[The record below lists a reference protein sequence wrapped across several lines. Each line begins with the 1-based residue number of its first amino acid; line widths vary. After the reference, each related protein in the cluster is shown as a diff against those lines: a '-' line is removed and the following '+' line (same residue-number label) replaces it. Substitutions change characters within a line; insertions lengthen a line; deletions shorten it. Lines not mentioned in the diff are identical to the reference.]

1 MKFMMR
7 GIQIVVCLLLIVS
20 VATIL
25 ISPDQTDDV
34 PGVLHHLV
42 KFQKIFA
49 VWAPLFSP
57 LKVLANPVSSEDVLV
72 QPLDTPPL
80 LTLLC
85 VRLC

>member
-1 MKFMMR
+1 MMR
-7 GIQIVVCLLLIVS
+7 TVQIVVCVLLIVS

-25 ISPDQTDDV
+25 ITPDPTDDV
-34 PGVLHHLV
+34 PGVLHHTL

-49 VWAPLFSP
+49 VWVSGIISVSP
-57 LKVLANPVSSEDVLV
+57 LSLRSSAAFVSSRAPDA
-72 QPLDTPPL
+72 PPL

>member
-25 ISPDQTDDV
+25 ITPDQTDDV
-34 PGVLHHLV
+34 PGVLHHLA

-49 VWAPLFSP
+49 AWAILFAP
-57 LKVLANPVSSEDVLV
+57 TTLLANRAYAPDVSVR
-72 QPLDTPPL
+72 PLDTPPL

>member
-1 MKFMMR
+1 MMR
-7 GIQIVVCLLLIVS
+7 TLQILVCLLLIVS

-25 ISPDQTDDV
+25 ITPDQTDDV
-34 PGVLHHLV
+34 PGVLHHTL

-49 VWAPLFSP
+49 VWISWFGLTSS
-57 LKVLANPVSSEDVLV
+57 LSANFVATFVSSRAPDA
-72 QPLDTPPL
+72 PPL

>member
-1 MKFMMR
+1 MMR
-7 GIQIVVCLLLIVS
+7 GIQILVCLLLIVS

-25 ISPDQTDDV
+25 ITPDPTDDV
-34 PGVLHHLV
+34 PGVLHHTL

-49 VWAPLFSP
+49 VWVSWFASASP
-57 LKVLANPVSSEDVLV
+57 LSGTSFATFISSRA
-72 QPLDTPPL
+72 PDTPPL